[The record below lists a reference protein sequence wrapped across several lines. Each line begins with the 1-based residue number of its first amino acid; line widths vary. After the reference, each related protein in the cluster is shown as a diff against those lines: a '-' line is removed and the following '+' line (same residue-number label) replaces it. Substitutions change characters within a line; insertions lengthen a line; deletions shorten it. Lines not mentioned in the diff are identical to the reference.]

1 MKNLWSCR
9 RTFLSFVAMIGL
21 LHLMGLHQKDY
32 SLEVVLLALG
42 VGALNVWQTIKGKA
56 NDSKP

>member
-1 MKNLWSCR
+1 MKKLWDCR

-56 NDSKP
+56 